1 MGKYKKVENPKKSNK
16 LISKEHIDSA
26 LHKIQSTGMS
36 IRKAAKKINI
46 DKSSVFHPFSI

>member
-26 LHKIQSTGMS
+26 LHKIQSTGIS
-36 IRKAAKKINI
+36 IHEAANEMNI
-46 DKSSVFHPFSI
+46 DKSSVFHLFSI